1 MLVIGFKLFIFN
13 GPNPNWRID
22 ILFDRWKQEFSV
34 TSHRRDQEVFT
45 FRRDVLK
52 LAGLS
57 SFQNDVSS
65 ERPGS
70 AVLKRNRQISHG
82 EV

>member
-1 MLVIGFKLFIFN
+1 M
-13 GPNPNWRID
+13 
-22 ILFDRWKQEFSV
+22 